1 MYSSVL
7 FLIGTVNISFLLAYQ
22 KKKKKKRKEEDTCTH
37 THAVFAGINFIPIS
51 VDRTKVRK

>member
-22 KKKKKKRKEEDTCTH
+22 KKKKKEEEDTCTH